1 VTAGV
6 PVVAY
11 YWGDDRWAV
20 ERAVIVLA
28 RALERAS
35 GAAPDRWRVAGKDTT
50 PAEIGG
56 RVTTAPMFGGGTIA
70 IVSDPYPLV
79 RARDGADAMAQ
90 VIGTVA
96 PGNTLVFVD
105 IAQDPRKR
113 AAWSR
118 SLGGAVVAAGGTEKA
133 FQAPGG
139 GGEMAAWIQGRAT
152 DLGLRLEPEAAREL
166 ATRLGAFVTETDVDR
181 TRIGEM
187 AVGELEKLALY
198 RLDGQVTIDDVRALV
213 PEVIPD
219 STWAFLD
226 AVTERRSA
234 QAGPLLDR
242 ILESSAEQLLIVQLH
257 RRLRELLIAAD
268 HRVTGAPPAELVKLL
283 GIHPFRVQKAAEA
296 ARRWTVPEL
305 DVALEGLLEL
315 DAMTKRVADA
325 EGSDRQR
332 RMAWVTWVAERIAVR
347 SRPGASGPASKG
359 APEVGGFDRGG
370 STRTRPR

>member
-20 ERAVIVLA
+20 DRAVIALA
-28 RALERAS
+28 RALERDS

-50 PAEIGG
+50 PEEIGG

-79 RARDGADAMAQ
+79 KAKVGADAIVR

-96 PGNTLVFVD
+96 PGNVLVFVD
-105 IAQDPRKR
+105 IAQDTKKR
-113 AAWSR
+113 AAWSVN
-118 SLGGAVVAAGGTEKA
+118 LGGAVVGAGGSEKT
-133 FQAPGG
+133 FRAPGG
-139 GGEMAAWIQGRAT
+139 GGEMTAWIQGRAA

-166 ATRLGAFVTETDVDR
+166 ATRLGAFVTEADVDR
-181 TRIGEM
+181 TRIGAM

-198 RLDGQVTIDDVRALV
+198 RLDGQVAIDDVRALV

-226 AVTERRSA
+226 AVAERRAA

-242 ILESSAEQLLIVQLH
+242 ILESSAEQLVIVQLH

-268 HRVTGAPPAELVKLL
+268 HRATGAPPADLVKLL

-296 ARRWTVPEL
+296 ARRWTVTEL
-305 DVALEGLLEL
+305 DAALEGLLEL

-332 RMAWVTWVAERIAVR
+332 RMAWVTWVAERVAVR
-347 SRPGASGPASKG
+347 RRPGPGGPTSKAG
-359 APEVGGFDRGG
+359 PEVRGSDHAG
-370 STRTRPR
+370 STRPR

>member
-1 VTAGV
+1 VTPGV

-11 YWGDDRWAV
+11 YWGDDRWAMD
-20 ERAVIVLA
+20 RAVIALA
-28 RALERAS
+28 RALEQDAGS
-35 GAAPDRWRVAGKDTT
+35 APDRWRVAGKDTT
-50 PAEIGG
+50 PEEVGG

-70 IVSDPYPLV
+70 VVSDPYPLV
-79 RARDGADAMAQ
+79 KARSGADAMAQ

-96 PGNTLVFVD
+96 PGNALVFVD
-105 IAQDPRKR
+105 VVSDTNPKKR
-113 AAWSR
+113 PAWSAN
-118 SLGGAVVAAGGTEKA
+118 LGAAVVAAGGTERT
-133 FQAPGG
+133 FRAPGG
-139 GGEMAAWIQGRAT
+139 GGEMAAWIQGRAA
-152 DLGLRLEPEAAREL
+152 DLDLRIEPDAAREL

-181 TRIGEM
+181 TRIGAM

-198 RLDGQVTIDDVRALV
+198 RLDGQVTVDDVRALV

-226 AVTERRSA
+226 AVADRRAA

-242 ILESSAEQLLIVQLH
+242 ILEASAEQLLIVQLH

-268 HRVTGAPPAELVKLL
+268 HRATGAPPAELVNLL

-305 DVALEGLLEL
+305 DAALEGLLEL
-315 DAMTKRVADA
+315 DAMSKRVADA

-332 RMAWVTWVAERIAVR
+332 RMAWVTWVADRVAVR
-347 SRPGASGPASKG
+347 RRREAAGPASNG
-359 APEVGGFDRGG
+359 
-370 STRTRPR
+370 RP